1 MSLEKSSER
10 KSLWRPIVAMVIELW
25 RAHPIAFIVL
35 IATTVIPG
43 FSYIAYALA
52 TRGLINAL
60 VESPTPGAWDIPTWM
75 LLYIAA
81 TLVEMTM
88 NMIRPIIMV
97 YLRDHATY
105 HIQSRIYEQAANAPL
120 IRFED
125 SAFYD
130 CLRRANNNLGDRLTE
145 LLNGMLLPLWQFSIA
160 ASIAGTLFV
169 VHPWVIPIMA
179 LGIIPSLL
187 LQSKRAQMVYDVQ
200 RKHTLTDRLR
210 HYYQELLTDR
220 QAAAEVRLFDLSRFL
235 HNRWAHSWRTREKDV
250 LDVHKRDSGYHAFGG
265 FWEWLSYAGA
275 LSLIIYSVVMGQATI
290 GDLAVV
296 ISYATRFQ
304 NFLQGT
310 VQSVGDILEHSE
322 FLGDAFEFFAL
333 AKEQEKEPTEKISA
347 PHIEQTSNTKQGL
360 AITAQDVTFTYPSG
374 TDPVVKNVNL
384 QIQAGEKIAI
394 VGENGA
400 GKTTL
405 VKLLIGLY
413 VPDAGEIYMVDG
425 DIDKRP
431 PEEVQSRVAAVFQD
445 YAKFDLKLRENIGF
459 GQLDAMSDDTRLHA
473 AAHQADILDIHADL
487 SDGWDGY
494 LGRKF
499 GDRDLSGGQWQKVAL
514 GRAYLKDADLV
525 VLDEPTSALDPKA
538 ELALFERFVD
548 LTENR
553 TALMISHRLGAA
565 RLADRVIVMRDGQII
580 ESGSHEELLNLNGE
594 YARLFS
600 AQAQWYQ

>member
-10 KSLWRPIVAMVIELW
+10 KSLWRPIIAMVFELW

-88 NMIRPIIMV
+88 NMLRPIIMI

-105 HIQSRIYEQAANAPL
+105 HIQSRIYEQAATAPL

-169 VHPWVIPIMA
+169 VHPWIIPIMA

-187 LQSKRAQMVYDVQ
+187 LQSKRAHMVYDVQ

-235 HNRWAHSWRTREKDV
+235 HNRWTHSWRTREKDV
-250 LDVHKRDSGYHAFGG
+250 LDVYKRDSGYHAFGG
-265 FWEWLSYAGA
+265 FWEWLSYACA

-290 GDLAVV
+290 GDLAIV

-333 AKEQEKEPTEKISA
+333 AKEHEKEPVEKISA
-347 PHIEQTSNTKQGL
+347 PHIEQTSDTKQGL
-360 AITAQDVTFTYPSG
+360 AITARDITFTYPSR

-384 QIQAGEKIAI
+384 QIEAGEKIAI

-413 VPDAGEIYMVDG
+413 APDSGEIYMVDG
-425 DIDKRP
+425 DKRS

-459 GQLDAMSDDTRLHA
+459 GQLDALSDDTRLHA

-565 RLADRVIVMRDGQII
+565 RLADRVIVMAGGQVI
-580 ESGSHEELLNLNGE
+580 ETGSHEELLKLNGE

>member
-1 MSLEKSSER
+1 MSQEKSSER
-10 KSLWRPIVAMVIELW
+10 KSLWRPIVAMVFELW

-43 FSYIAYALA
+43 FSYSVYVLA
-52 TRGLINAL
+52 MRGLINAL
-60 VESPTPGAWDIPTWM
+60 VESPTSDSWDIPTYM
-75 LLYIAA
+75 FLYIAA
-81 TLVEMTM
+81 ILVEMTM
-88 NMIRPIIMV
+88 NMLRPIIMV

-130 CLRRANNNLGDRLTE
+130 CLRRADNNLGDRLTE

-160 ASIAGTLFV
+160 ASIVGTLFV
-169 VHPWVIPIMA
+169 VHPGIIPIMA

-187 LQSKRAQMVYDVQ
+187 LQSKRARMVYDVQ

-220 QAAAEVRLFDLSRFL
+220 QAAAEVRLFDLSKFL
-235 HNRWAHSWRTREKDV
+235 HNRWTHSWRTREKDV
-250 LDVHKRDSGYHAFGG
+250 LNVYKRDSGYHAFGG

-310 VQSVGDILEHSE
+310 VQGVGNILEHSE

-333 AKEQEKEPTEKISA
+333 AKEQEKEPTGKISA
-347 PHIEQTSNTKQGL
+347 PHIEQTSDTKQGL
-360 AITAQDVTFTYPSG
+360 AITARDITFTYPSR

-384 QIQAGEKIAI
+384 QIKAGEKIAI

-413 VPDAGEIYMVDG
+413 IPDAGEIYMADG
-425 DIDKRP
+425 NIEKRT
-431 PEEVQSRVAAVFQD
+431 PEEVQNRVAAVFQD

-459 GQLDAMSDDTRLHA
+459 GQLDAMSDDARLLN

-487 SDGWDGY
+487 NDGWDGY

-525 VLDEPTSALDPKA
+525 VLDEPTSALDPKS

-565 RLADRVIVMRDGQII
+565 RLADRVIVMAGGQIV

>member
-10 KSLWRPIVAMVIELW
+10 KSLWRPIIAMVFELW
-25 RAHPIAFIVL
+25 RAHPIAFVVL

-88 NMIRPIIMV
+88 NMLRPIIMV

-105 HIQSRIYEQAANAPL
+105 HIQSRIYEQAATAPL

-169 VHPWVIPIMA
+169 VHPWIIPIMA

-187 LQSKRAQMVYDVQ
+187 LQSKRAHMVYDVQ

-235 HNRWAHSWRTREKDV
+235 HNRWTHSWRTREKDV
-250 LDVHKRDSGYHAFGG
+250 LDVYKRDSGYHAFGG

-333 AKEQEKEPTEKISA
+333 AKEHEKEPVEKISA
-347 PHIEQTSNTKQGL
+347 PHIEQTSDTKQGL
-360 AITAQDVTFTYPSG
+360 AITARDITFTYPSR
-374 TDPVVKNVNL
+374 TEPVVKNVNL
-384 QIQAGEKIAI
+384 QIKAGEKIAI

-413 VPDAGEIYMVDG
+413 APDVGEIYMVDG
-425 DIDKRP
+425 DKRS

-459 GQLDAMSDDTRLHA
+459 GQLDTMSDDTRLHA

-565 RLADRVIVMRDGQII
+565 RLADRVIVMAGGQVI
-580 ESGSHEELLNLNGE
+580 ETGSHEELLKLNGE

>member
-1 MSLEKSSER
+1 MSQEKSSER
-10 KSLWRPIVAMVIELW
+10 KSLWRPIVAMVFELW
-25 RAHPIAFIVL
+25 HAHPIAFVVL

-43 FSYIAYALA
+43 FSYIAYVLA
-52 TRGLINAL
+52 MRGLINAL
-60 VESPTPGAWDIPTWM
+60 VESPTPGAWDIPTYM

-81 TLVEMTM
+81 ILVEMTM
-88 NMIRPIIMV
+88 NMMRPIIMV

-120 IRFED
+120 IQFED

-169 VHPWVIPIMA
+169 VHPWIIPIMA

-187 LQSKRAQMVYDVQ
+187 LQSKRAHMVYDVQ
-200 RKHTLTDRLR
+200 RKHTLTDRLQ

-235 HNRWAHSWRTREKDV
+235 HNRWTHSWRTREKDV
-250 LDVHKRDSGYHAFGG
+250 LDVYKRDSGYHAFGG

-275 LSLIIYSVVMGQATI
+275 LSLIIYSVVMEQATI

-333 AKEQEKEPTEKISA
+333 AKEQEKEPVEKISA
-347 PHIEQTSNTKQGL
+347 PHIEQTSDTKQGL
-360 AITAQDVTFTYPSG
+360 AITAQDITFTYPSR

-384 QIQAGEKIAI
+384 QIKAGEKIAI

-413 VPDAGEIYMVDG
+413 TPDTGEIYMVDG

-473 AAHQADILDIHADL
+473 AAHRADILDIHADL

-580 ESGSHEELLNLNGE
+580 ETGSHEELLNLNGE

>member
-130 CLRRANNNLGDRLTE
+130 CIRRANNNLGDRLTE
-145 LLNGMLLPLWQFSIA
+145 LLNSLLLPLWQFSIA

-187 LQSKRAQMVYDVQ
+187 LQSKRAHMVYDVQ

-310 VQSVGDILEHSE
+310 VQSVGDTLEHSE

-347 PHIEQTSNTKQGL
+347 TQIEQTSNTKQGL

-425 DIDKRP
+425 DIDKRS

>member
-1 MSLEKSSER
+1 MSQEKSSER
-10 KSLWRPIVAMVIELW
+10 KSLWRPIVAMVFELW
-25 RAHPIAFIVL
+25 HAHPIAFVVL

-43 FSYIAYALA
+43 FSYIAYVLA
-52 TRGLINAL
+52 MRGLINAL
-60 VESPTPGAWDIPTWM
+60 VESPTPGAWDIPTYM

-81 TLVEMTM
+81 ILVEMTM
-88 NMIRPIIMV
+88 NMMRPIIMV

-169 VHPWVIPIMA
+169 VHPWIIPIMA

-187 LQSKRAQMVYDVQ
+187 LQSKRAHMVYDVQ

-235 HNRWAHSWRTREKDV
+235 HTRWTHSWRTREKDV
-250 LDVHKRDSGYHAFGG
+250 LDVYKRDSGYHAFGG

-275 LSLIIYSVVMGQATI
+275 LSLIIYSVVMEQATI

-333 AKEQEKEPTEKISA
+333 AKDQEKEPVEKISA
-347 PHIEQTSNTKQGL
+347 PHIEQTSDTKRGL
-360 AITAQDVTFTYPSG
+360 AITAQDITFTYPSR

-384 QIQAGEKIAI
+384 QIKAGEKIAI

-413 VPDAGEIYMVDG
+413 IPDAGEIYMVDG
-425 DIDKRP
+425 DTDKRS
-431 PEEVQSRVAAVFQD
+431 PEEEQSRVAAVFQD

-473 AAHQADILDIHADL
+473 AAHRADILDIHADL

>member
-1 MSLEKSSER
+1 MSLEQSPQR
-10 KSLWRPIVAMVIELW
+10 TSLWRPIVAMVIELW

-60 VESPTPGAWDIPTWM
+60 VESPTPGAWDIPTYM

-81 TLVEMTM
+81 ILVEMTM

-169 VHPWVIPIMA
+169 VHPWIIPIMA

-187 LQSKRAQMVYDVQ
+187 LQSKRAHMVYDVQ

-235 HNRWAHSWRTREKDV
+235 HNRWTHSWRTREKDV
-250 LDVHKRDSGYHAFGG
+250 LDVYKRDSGYHAFGG
-265 FWEWLSYAGA
+265 FWEWVSYAGA

-296 ISYATRFQ
+296 ISYATHFQ
-304 NFLQGT
+304 NFLQGS
-310 VQSVGDILEHSE
+310 VQSVGDVLEHSE

-333 AKEQEKEPTEKISA
+333 AKEQEKEPSEKISA
-347 PHIEQTSNTKQGL
+347 VHIEQASNTRRGL
-360 AITAQDVTFTYPSG
+360 AITAEDITFTYPSR
-374 TDPVVKNVNL
+374 TEPVVKNVDL
-384 QIQAGEKIAI
+384 QIKAGEKIAI

-413 VPDAGEIYMVDG
+413 VPDSGEIYMVDG
-425 DIDKRP
+425 DMDKRS

-459 GQLDAMSDDTRLHA
+459 GQLGAMSDDARLHA

-580 ESGSHEELLNLNGE
+580 ETGSHEELLKLNGE

>member
-35 IATTVIPG
+35 IATAVIPG

-169 VHPWVIPIMA
+169 VHPWIIPIMA

-187 LQSKRAQMVYDVQ
+187 LQSKRAHMVYDVQ

-235 HNRWAHSWRTREKDV
+235 HNRWTHSWRPREKDV
-250 LDVHKRDSGYHAFGG
+250 LDVYKRDSGYHAFGG

-275 LSLIIYSVVMGQATI
+275 LSLIIYSVVAGQATI

-304 NFLQGT
+304 KNLQGT

-347 PHIEQTSNTKQGL
+347 VHIETKQASDTKQGL
-360 AITAQDVTFTYPSG
+360 AITAEDITFTYPSR
-374 TDPVVKNVNL
+374 TEPVVKNVNL

-413 VPDAGEIYMVDG
+413 APDSGEIYMVDG
-425 DIDKRP
+425 DMDKRS

-445 YAKFDLKLRENIGF
+445 YAKFDLKLRSCFKN
-459 GQLDAMSDDTRLHA
+459 
-473 AAHQADILDIHADL
+473 
-487 SDGWDGY
+487 
-494 LGRKF
+494 
-499 GDRDLSGGQWQKVAL
+499 
-514 GRAYLKDADLV
+514 
-525 VLDEPTSALDPKA
+525 P
-538 ELALFERFVD
+538 
-548 LTENR
+548 
-553 TALMISHRLGAA
+553 
-565 RLADRVIVMRDGQII
+565 
-580 ESGSHEELLNLNGE
+580 NG
-594 YARLFS
+594 L
-600 AQAQWYQ
+600 

>member
-1 MSLEKSSER
+1 MSQEKSSER
-10 KSLWRPIVAMVIELW
+10 KSLWRPIVAMVFELW
-25 RAHPIAFIVL
+25 RAHPIAFVVL

-43 FSYIAYALA
+43 FSYIAYVLA
-52 TRGLINAL
+52 MRGLINAL
-60 VESPTPGAWDIPTWM
+60 VESPTPGAWDIPTYM

-81 TLVEMTM
+81 ILVEMTM
-88 NMIRPIIMV
+88 NMMRPIIMV

-120 IRFED
+120 IQFED

-169 VHPWVIPIMA
+169 VHPWIIPIMA

-187 LQSKRAQMVYDVQ
+187 LQSKRAHMVYDVQ

-250 LDVHKRDSGYHAFGG
+250 LDVYKRDSGYHAFGG

-322 FLGDAFEFFAL
+322 FLGDAFEFFAH
-333 AKEQEKEPTEKISA
+333 AKEQEKEPVEKISA
-347 PHIEQTSNTKQGL
+347 PHIEQTSDTKRGL
-360 AITAQDVTFTYPSG
+360 AITAQDITFTYPSR

-384 QIQAGEKIAI
+384 QIKAGEKIAI

-413 VPDAGEIYMVDG
+413 TPDTGEIYMVDG

-473 AAHQADILDIHADL
+473 AAHRADILDIHADL

-580 ESGSHEELLNLNGE
+580 ETGSHEELLNLNGE
-594 YARLFS
+594 YAKLFS

>member
-1 MSLEKSSER
+1 MSQEKSSER
-10 KSLWRPIVAMVIELW
+10 KSLWRPIVAMVFELW
-25 RAHPIAFIVL
+25 RAHPIAFVVL

-43 FSYIAYALA
+43 FSYIAYVLA
-52 TRGLINAL
+52 MRGLINAL
-60 VESPTPGAWDIPTWM
+60 VESPTPGAWDIPTYM

-81 TLVEMTM
+81 ILVEMTM
-88 NMIRPIIMV
+88 NMMRPIIMV

-169 VHPWVIPIMA
+169 VHPWIIPIMA

-187 LQSKRAQMVYDVQ
+187 LQAKRAHMVYDVQ

-235 HNRWAHSWRTREKDV
+235 HNRWTHSWRTREKDV
-250 LDVHKRDSGYHAFGG
+250 LDVYKRDAGYHAFGG
-265 FWEWLSYAGA
+265 FWEWLSYVGA
-275 LSLIIYSVVMGQATI
+275 LSLIIYSVVMEQATI

-310 VQSVGDILEHSE
+310 VQSVGDILKHSE

-333 AKEQEKEPTEKISA
+333 AKDQEKEPVEKISA
-347 PHIEQTSNTKQGL
+347 PHIEQTSNTKRGL
-360 AITAQDVTFTYPSG
+360 AITAQDITFTYPSR

-384 QIQAGEKIAI
+384 QIKAGEKIAI

-413 VPDAGEIYMVDG
+413 VPDTGEIYMVDG
-425 DIDKRP
+425 DTDKRS

-459 GQLDAMSDDTRLHA
+459 GQLDAMSDDARLHA

-580 ESGSHEELLNLNGE
+580 ETGSHEELLNLNGE

>member
-1 MSLEKSSER
+1 
-10 KSLWRPIVAMVIELW
+10 
-25 RAHPIAFIVL
+25 
-35 IATTVIPG
+35 
-43 FSYIAYALA
+43 
-52 TRGLINAL
+52 
-60 VESPTPGAWDIPTWM
+60 
-75 LLYIAA
+75 
-81 TLVEMTM
+81 
-88 NMIRPIIMV
+88 
-97 YLRDHATY
+97 
-105 HIQSRIYEQAANAPL
+105 
-120 IRFED
+120 
-125 SAFYD
+125 
-130 CLRRANNNLGDRLTE
+130 
-145 LLNGMLLPLWQFSIA
+145 
-160 ASIAGTLFV
+160 
-169 VHPWVIPIMA
+169 
-179 LGIIPSLL
+179 
-187 LQSKRAQMVYDVQ
+187 MVYDVQ

-220 QAAAEVRLFDLSRFL
+220 QAAAEVRLFDLSKFL
-235 HNRWAHSWRTREKDV
+235 HNRWTHSWRTREKDV
-250 LDVHKRDSGYHAFGG
+250 LNVYKRDSGYHAFGG

-275 LSLIIYSVVMGQATI
+275 LSLIIYSVVIGQATI

-310 VQSVGDILEHSE
+310 VQSVGNILEHSE

-333 AKEQEKEPTEKISA
+333 AKEQEKEPIEKISA
-347 PHIEQTSNTKQGL
+347 PHIEQTSDTKQGL
-360 AITAQDVTFTYPSG
+360 AITAQDVTFTYPSR

-384 QIQAGEKIAI
+384 QIKAGEKIAI

-413 VPDAGEIYMVDG
+413 IPDAGEIYMVDG
-425 DIDKRP
+425 DIEKRT
-431 PEEVQSRVAAVFQD
+431 PEEVQNRVAAVFQD

-459 GQLDAMSDDTRLHA
+459 GQLDAMSEDARLHA

-565 RLADRVIVMRDGQII
+565 RLADRVIVMAGGQIV

>member
-25 RAHPIAFIVL
+25 RAHPIAFVVL

-60 VESPTPGAWDIPTWM
+60 VESPTPGAWDIPTYM

-145 LLNGMLLPLWQFSIA
+145 LLNGMLLPIWQFSIA

-169 VHPWVIPIMA
+169 VHPWIIPIMA

-187 LQSKRAQMVYDVQ
+187 LQSKRAHMVYDVQ

-310 VQSVGDILEHSE
+310 VQSVGDTLEHSE

-347 PHIEQTSNTKQGL
+347 TQIEQTSNTRRGL

-425 DIDKRP
+425 DMDKRP

-459 GQLDAMSDDTRLHA
+459 GQLDAMSDDTRLQN

-487 SDGWDGY
+487 NDGWDGY

>member
-1 MSLEKSSER
+1 MSQEKSSQR
-10 KSLWRPIVAMVIELW
+10 TNLWRPIIAMVFELW

-43 FSYIAYALA
+43 FSYSVYVLA
-52 TRGLINAL
+52 IRGLINAL

-81 TLVEMTM
+81 ILVEMTM
-88 NMIRPIIMV
+88 NMMRPIIMV

-105 HIQSRIYEQAANAPL
+105 HIQLRIYEQATKAPL
-120 IRFED
+120 IRFEEGE
-125 SAFYD
+125 FYD

-160 ASIAGTLFV
+160 VSIAGTLFV
-169 VHPWVIPIMA
+169 VHPWIIPIIA

-187 LQSKRAQMVYDVQ
+187 LQSKRARMVYDVQ

-235 HNRWAHSWRTREKDV
+235 HNRWTHSWRTREKDV
-250 LDVHKRDSGYHAFGG
+250 LNVYKRDAGYHAFGG

-310 VQSVGDILEHSE
+310 VQSVGNILEHSE

-333 AKEQEKEPTEKISA
+333 AKEQEKEPTEKIRPS
-347 PHIEQTSNTKQGL
+347 HIEQASNRRQGL
-360 AITAQDVTFTYPSG
+360 AITARDITFTYPSR
-374 TDPVVKNVNL
+374 TDPVVKNVTL

-413 VPDAGEIYMVDG
+413 TPDAGEIYMVDG
-425 DIDKRP
+425 DMNKHL

-459 GQLDAMSDDTRLHA
+459 GQLDAMSDDARLHT
-473 AAHQADILDIHADL
+473 AAHRADILDIHADL

-565 RLADRVIVMRDGQII
+565 RLADRVIVMKDGQII
-580 ESGSHEELLNLNGE
+580 ESGSHEELLKLNGE
-594 YARLFS
+594 YARLFF

>member
-88 NMIRPIIMV
+88 NMIRPIIMA

-130 CLRRANNNLGDRLTE
+130 CIRRANNNLGDRLTE
-145 LLNGMLLPLWQFSIA
+145 LLNSLLLPLWQFSIA

-187 LQSKRAQMVYDVQ
+187 LQSKRAHMVYDVQ

-304 NFLQGT
+304 KFLQGT

-360 AITAQDVTFTYPSG
+360 AITAQDVTFTYPSR
-374 TDPVVKNVNL
+374 TEPVVKNVNL

-580 ESGSHEELLNLNGE
+580 ETGSHEELLNLNGE

>member
-1 MSLEKSSER
+1 MSQEKSSER
-10 KSLWRPIVAMVIELW
+10 KSLWRPIVAMVFELW

-43 FSYIAYALA
+43 FSYSVYVLA
-52 TRGLINAL
+52 MRGLINAL
-60 VESPTPGAWDIPTWM
+60 VESPTSDSWDIPTYM
-75 LLYIAA
+75 FLYIAA
-81 TLVEMTM
+81 ILVEMTM
-88 NMIRPIIMV
+88 NMLRPIIMV

-130 CLRRANNNLGDRLTE
+130 CLRRADNNLGDRLTE

-169 VHPWVIPIMA
+169 VHPGIIPIMA

-187 LQSKRAQMVYDVQ
+187 LQSKRARMVYDVQ

-220 QAAAEVRLFDLSRFL
+220 QAAAEVRLFDLSKFL
-235 HNRWAHSWRTREKDV
+235 HNRWTHSWRTREKDV
-250 LDVHKRDSGYHAFGG
+250 LDVYKRDSGYHAFGG

-310 VQSVGDILEHSE
+310 VQGVGNILEHSE

-333 AKEQEKEPTEKISA
+333 AKEQEKEPTGKISA
-347 PHIEQTSNTKQGL
+347 PHIEQTSDTKQGL
-360 AITAQDVTFTYPSG
+360 AITARDITFTYPSR

-384 QIQAGEKIAI
+384 QIKAGEKIAI

-413 VPDAGEIYMVDG
+413 IPDAGEIYMADG
-425 DIDKRP
+425 NIEKRT
-431 PEEVQSRVAAVFQD
+431 PEEVQNRVAAVFQD

-459 GQLDAMSDDTRLHA
+459 GQLDAMSDDARLLN

-487 SDGWDGY
+487 NDGWDGY

-525 VLDEPTSALDPKA
+525 VLDEPTSALDPKS

-565 RLADRVIVMRDGQII
+565 RLADRVIVMADGQIV

>member
-1 MSLEKSSER
+1 MSQEKSSER
-10 KSLWRPIVAMVIELW
+10 KSLWRPIVAMVFELW
-25 RAHPIAFIVL
+25 RAHPIAFVVL

-43 FSYIAYALA
+43 FSYSVYVLA
-52 TRGLINAL
+52 MRGLINAL
-60 VESPTPGAWDIPTWM
+60 VESPTSEAWDIPTYM

-81 TLVEMTM
+81 ILVEMTM
-88 NMIRPIIMV
+88 NMLRPIIMV

-105 HIQSRIYEQAANAPL
+105 HIQSRIYEQAANASL
-120 IRFED
+120 IRFEEGE
-125 SAFYD
+125 FYD

-145 LLNGMLLPLWQFSIA
+145 LLNGLLLPLWQFSIA

-169 VHPWVIPIMA
+169 VHPWIIPIMA

-187 LQSKRAQMVYDVQ
+187 LQSKRAHMVYDVQ

-235 HNRWAHSWRTREKDV
+235 HNRWTHSWRTREKDV

-275 LSLIIYSVVMGQATI
+275 LSLIIYSVIAGQATI

-310 VQSVGDILEHSE
+310 VQGVGNILEHSE

-333 AKEQEKEPTEKISA
+333 AKEREKEPIEKISTTQ
-347 PHIEQTSNTKQGL
+347 IEQTSNTKRGL

-384 QIQAGEKIAI
+384 QIKAGEKIAI

-425 DIDKRP
+425 DIDKRS
-431 PEEVQSRVAAVFQD
+431 PEEVQSRVATVFQD

-459 GQLDAMSDDTRLHA
+459 GQLDAMSDDARLHA
-473 AAHQADILDIHADL
+473 AAHRADILDIHADL
-487 SDGWDGY
+487 SDGWNGY

-565 RLADRVIVMRDGQII
+565 RLADRVIVMAGGQIV

>member
-1 MSLEKSSER
+1 MSQEKSSER
-10 KSLWRPIVAMVIELW
+10 KSLWRPIVAMVFELW
-25 RAHPIAFIVL
+25 RAHPIAFVVL

-43 FSYIAYALA
+43 FSYIAYVLA
-52 TRGLINAL
+52 MRGLINAL
-60 VESPTPGAWDIPTWM
+60 VESPTPGAWDIPTYM

-81 TLVEMTM
+81 ILVEMTM
-88 NMIRPIIMV
+88 NMMRPIIMV

-169 VHPWVIPIMA
+169 VHPWIIPIMA

-187 LQSKRAQMVYDVQ
+187 LQSKRAHMVYDVQ
-200 RKHTLTDRLR
+200 RKHTLTDRLQ

-235 HNRWAHSWRTREKDV
+235 HNRWTHSWRTREKDV
-250 LDVHKRDSGYHAFGG
+250 LDVYKRDAGYHAFGG

-275 LSLIIYSVVMGQATI
+275 LSLIIYSVVMEQATI

-333 AKEQEKEPTEKISA
+333 AKDQEKEPVEKISA
-347 PHIEQTSNTKQGL
+347 PHIEQTSNTKRGL
-360 AITAQDVTFTYPSG
+360 AITAQDITFTYPSR

-384 QIQAGEKIAI
+384 QIKAGEKIAI

-413 VPDAGEIYMVDG
+413 TPDTGEIYMVDG

-459 GQLDAMSDDTRLHA
+459 GQLDAMSDNTRLHA
-473 AAHQADILDIHADL
+473 AAHRADILDIHADL

-580 ESGSHEELLNLNGE
+580 ETGSHEELLNLNGE

>member
-1 MSLEKSSER
+1 MSQEKSSER
-10 KSLWRPIVAMVIELW
+10 KSLWRPIVAMVFELW
-25 RAHPIAFIVL
+25 RAHPIAFVVL

-43 FSYIAYALA
+43 FSYIAYVLA
-52 TRGLINAL
+52 MRGLINAL
-60 VESPTPGAWDIPTWM
+60 VESPTPGAWDIPTYM

-81 TLVEMTM
+81 ILVEMTM
-88 NMIRPIIMV
+88 NMMRPIIMV

-169 VHPWVIPIMA
+169 VHPWIIPIMA

-187 LQSKRAQMVYDVQ
+187 LQSKRAHMVYDVQ

-250 LDVHKRDSGYHAFGG
+250 LDVYKRDSGYHAFGG

-275 LSLIIYSVVMGQATI
+275 LSLIIYSVVMEQATI

-333 AKEQEKEPTEKISA
+333 AKDQEKEPVEKISA

-360 AITAQDVTFTYPSG
+360 AITAQDITFTYPSR

-384 QIQAGEKIAI
+384 QIKAGEKIAI

-413 VPDAGEIYMVDG
+413 VPDTGEIYMVDG

-473 AAHQADILDIHADL
+473 AAHRADILDIHADL

>member
-25 RAHPIAFIVL
+25 RAHPIAFVVL

-60 VESPTPGAWDIPTWM
+60 VESPTPGAWDIPTYM

-125 SAFYD
+125 GAFYD

-145 LLNGMLLPLWQFSIA
+145 LLNSLLLPLWQFSIA

-187 LQSKRAQMVYDVQ
+187 LQSKRAHMVYDVQ

-290 GDLAVV
+290 GGLAVV

-310 VQSVGDILEHSE
+310 VQSVGDTLEHSE

-347 PHIEQTSNTKQGL
+347 TQIEQTSNTRRGL

-425 DIDKRP
+425 DIDKRS

-473 AAHQADILDIHADL
+473 AAHQADILDIHAGL

>member
-1 MSLEKSSER
+1 MSQEKSSQR
-10 KSLWRPIVAMVIELW
+10 TNLWRPIIAMVFELW
-25 RAHPIAFIVL
+25 RAHPIAFIAL

-43 FSYIAYALA
+43 FSYIAYTLA

-60 VESPTPGAWDIPTWM
+60 VESPTPGAWDIPTYM

-81 TLVEMTM
+81 ILVEMTM
-88 NMIRPIIMV
+88 NMLRPIIMV
-97 YLRDHATY
+97 YLRDHATH
-105 HIQSRIYEQAANAPL
+105 HIQSRIYEQATEAPL

-145 LLNGMLLPLWQFSIA
+145 LLNGLLHPLWQFSIA

-169 VHPWVIPIMA
+169 VHPWIIPILA
-179 LGIIPSLL
+179 FGIIPSLL
-187 LQSKRAQMVYDVQ
+187 LQSKRARMVYDVQ

-235 HNRWAHSWRTREKDV
+235 HNRWMHSWRTREKDV
-250 LDVHKRDSGYHAFGG
+250 LNVYKRDSGYHAFGG
-265 FWEWLSYAGA
+265 FWEWLSYAGV

-310 VQSVGDILEHSE
+310 VQSVGNILEHSE

-333 AKEQEKEPTEKISA
+333 AKEQEKEPTEKIRPS
-347 PHIEQTSNTKQGL
+347 HIEQASNKRQGL
-360 AITAQDVTFTYPSG
+360 AITARDITFTYPSR
-374 TDPVVKNVNL
+374 TDPVVKNVTL

-413 VPDAGEIYMVDG
+413 APDSGEIYMVDG
-425 DIDKRP
+425 DIEKRS

-459 GQLDAMSDDTRLHA
+459 GQLDAMSDDTRLYA
-473 AAHQADILDIHADL
+473 AAHRADILDIHSDL

-565 RLADRVIVMRDGQII
+565 RLADRVIVMKDGQII
-580 ESGSHEELLNLNGE
+580 ESDSHRELLKLNGE

-600 AQAQWYQ
+600 AQAQWYR

>member
-1 MSLEKSSER
+1 MSQEKSSER
-10 KSLWRPIVAMVIELW
+10 KSLWRPIVAMVFELW
-25 RAHPIAFIVL
+25 RAHPIAFVVL

-43 FSYIAYALA
+43 FSYIAYVLA
-52 TRGLINAL
+52 MRGLINAL
-60 VESPTPGAWDIPTWM
+60 VESPTPGAWDIPTYM

-81 TLVEMTM
+81 ILVEMTM
-88 NMIRPIIMV
+88 NMLRPIIMV

-169 VHPWVIPIMA
+169 VHPWIIPIMA

-187 LQSKRAQMVYDVQ
+187 LQSKRARMVYDVQ
-200 RKHTLTDRLR
+200 RKHTLTDRLQ

-235 HNRWAHSWRTREKDV
+235 HNRWTHSWRTREKDV
-250 LDVHKRDSGYHAFGG
+250 LDVYKRDAGYHAFGG

-322 FLGDAFEFFAL
+322 FLGDAFEFFAH
-333 AKEQEKEPTEKISA
+333 AKEQEKEPVGKISA
-347 PHIEQTSNTKQGL
+347 PHIEQTSNTKRGL
-360 AITAQDVTFTYPSG
+360 AITAQDITFTYPSR

-384 QIQAGEKIAI
+384 QIKAGEKIAI

-413 VPDAGEIYMVDG
+413 VPDTGEIYMVDG

-473 AAHQADILDIHADL
+473 AAHRADILDIHADL

-514 GRAYLKDADLV
+514 GRACLKDADLV

-580 ESGSHEELLNLNGE
+580 ETGSHEELLNLNGE

>member
-60 VESPTPGAWDIPTWM
+60 VESPTPGAWDIPTYM

-145 LLNGMLLPLWQFSIA
+145 LLNSLLLPLWQFSIA

-187 LQSKRAQMVYDVQ
+187 LQSKRAHMVYDVQ

-310 VQSVGDILEHSE
+310 VQSVGDTLEHSE

-347 PHIEQTSNTKQGL
+347 TQIEQTSNTRRGL

>member
-1 MSLEKSSER
+1 MSQEKSSER
-10 KSLWRPIVAMVIELW
+10 KSLWCPIVAMVFELW

-60 VESPTPGAWDIPTWM
+60 VESPTPGTWDIPTWM

-88 NMIRPIIMV
+88 NMLRPIIMV

-169 VHPWVIPIMA
+169 VHPWIIPIMA

-187 LQSKRAQMVYDVQ
+187 LQSKRARMVYDVQ

-210 HYYQELLTDR
+210 QYYQELLTDR
-220 QAAAEVRLFDLSRFL
+220 QAAAEVRLFDLSKFL
-235 HNRWAHSWRTREKDV
+235 HNRWTHSWRTREKDV
-250 LDVHKRDSGYHAFGG
+250 LNVYKRDSGYHAFGG

-333 AKEQEKEPTEKISA
+333 AKEQEEEPTEKISA
-347 PHIEQTSNTKQGL
+347 PHIEQTSDTKQGL
-360 AITAQDVTFTYPSG
+360 AITAQDVTFTYPSR

-384 QIQAGEKIAI
+384 QIKAGEKIAI

-413 VPDAGEIYMVDG
+413 IPDAGEIYMVDG
-425 DIDKRP
+425 DIEKRT
-431 PEEVQSRVAAVFQD
+431 PEEVQNRVAAVFQD

-459 GQLDAMSDDTRLHA
+459 GQLDAMSDNTRLYA
-473 AAHQADILDIHADL
+473 AAHRADILDIHADL

-565 RLADRVIVMRDGQII
+565 RLADRVIVMAGGQII

>member
-60 VESPTPGAWDIPTWM
+60 VESPTPGAWDIPTYM

-145 LLNGMLLPLWQFSIA
+145 LLNSLLLPLWQFSIA

-187 LQSKRAQMVYDVQ
+187 LQSKRAHMVYDVQ

-310 VQSVGDILEHSE
+310 VQSVGDTLEHSE

-347 PHIEQTSNTKQGL
+347 TQIEQTSNTRRGL

-425 DIDKRP
+425 DIDKRS

-459 GQLDAMSDDTRLHA
+459 GQLDALSDDTRLHA

>member
-1 MSLEKSSER
+1 MSLEQSPQR
-10 KSLWRPIVAMVIELW
+10 TSLWRPIVAMVFELW

-145 LLNGMLLPLWQFSIA
+145 LLNSLLLPLWQFSIA

-187 LQSKRAQMVYDVQ
+187 LQSKRAHMVYDVQ

-347 PHIEQTSNTKQGL
+347 TQIEQTSNTRRGL

-425 DIDKRP
+425 DMDKRP

-459 GQLDAMSDDTRLHA
+459 GQLDALSDDTRLQN